1 MTTGTPGPSRLVPLR
16 REDLDPAQQ
25 EFWRAL
31 GAGARGAKAVR
42 PEGFL
47 TGPFDVLLRSP
58 KVGQA
63 VAGLGELLRFE
74 SDLEQRHRELA
85 IIVVAA
91 RWRARYA
98 WLRHD
103 EYARE
108 AGIAPEAVAAIAE
121 GRPARFER
129 ADDQAVH
136 DLVHELAHTGQV
148 ADGRYDAALALLGE
162 GALVELV
169 ALAGYYSLSSFLLNT
184 FRVPLPEGE
193 RSPWDPA

>member
-1 MTTGTPGPSRLVPLR
+1 MATGTPGGSRLVPLR
-16 REDLDPAQQ
+16 RPDLDPAQ
-25 EFWRAL
+25 EEMWRAL
-31 GAGARGAKAVR
+31 GEGARGAKAVR

-58 KVGQA
+58 RVGGA

-121 GRPARFER
+121 GRPARLGR
-129 ADDQAVH
+129 ADDQAVYE
-136 DLVHELAHTGQV
+136 LVHQLAHTGQV
-148 ADGRYDAALALLGE
+148 PGGAYAAALALLGE
-162 GALVELV
+162 AALVELV

-184 FRVPLPEGE
+184 FHVPLPEGE
-193 RSPWDPA
+193 RVPWDPA

>member
-1 MTTGTPGPSRLVPLR
+1 MPDPARLVPLR
-16 REDLDPAQQ
+16 PADLDPEQQ

-31 GAGARGAKAVR
+31 GEGARGAKAVR

-58 KVGQA
+58 RVGGS

-98 WLRHD
+98 WLRHN
-103 EYARE
+103 EYARD
-108 AGIAPEAVAAIAE
+108 AGIEPEAVAAIAE

-129 ADDQAVH
+129 AEDQTVY
-136 DLVHELAHTGQV
+136 DLVHALAHTGLV
-148 ADGRYDAALALLGE
+148 PDGTYQAALDLLGE
-162 GALVELV
+162 RSLVELV
-169 ALAGYYSLSSFLLNT
+169 ALAGYSSFLLNT

-193 RSPWDPA
+193 RVPWDPA